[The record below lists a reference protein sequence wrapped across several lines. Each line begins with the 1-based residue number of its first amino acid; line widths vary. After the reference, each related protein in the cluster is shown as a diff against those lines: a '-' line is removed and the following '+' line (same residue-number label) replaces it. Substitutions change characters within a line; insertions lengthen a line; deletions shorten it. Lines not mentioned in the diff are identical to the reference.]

1 MATINITR
9 DLREG
14 YKITSADVG
23 KVLAV
28 SAAGVLEPV
37 AVADVS
43 QLAEA
48 DENKVLV
55 VNADGLP
62 EGYFPAAGKVGIMTD
77 AGFVEVTPVTDVT
90 NFAVAVGDLIS
101 VSNGIVTKLEEGSV
115 TPIADGTHTV
125 AVGDVIAFTKGIITS
140 ITPA

>member
-14 YKITSADVG
+14 YKITSTDVG

-48 DENKVLV
+48 DENKVLI

-62 EGYFPAAGKVGIMTD
+62 EGYFPASGKVGVLTD
-77 AGFVEVTPVTDVT
+77 AGFVE
-90 NFAVAVGDLIS
+90 
-101 VSNGIVTKLEEGSV
+101 V

-125 AVGDVIAFTKGIITS
+125 AVGDVIAFSNGIITS